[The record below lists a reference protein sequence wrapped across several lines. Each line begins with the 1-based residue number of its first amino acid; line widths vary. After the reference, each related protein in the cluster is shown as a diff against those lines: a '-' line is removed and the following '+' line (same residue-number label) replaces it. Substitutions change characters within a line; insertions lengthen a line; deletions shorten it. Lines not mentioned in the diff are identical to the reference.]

1 MTVLSDVRFALAV
14 VRRRPGVPLMT
25 AGLFALSVGLAGGL
39 WAVVDAVALRPLPY
53 PDAHELVAVMER
65 HPERGLMSVTP
76 ANFWDWSSRL
86 PAFAGVVGL
95 GSLEASLAGRGTPL
109 RVTGTKVTERFFDVL
124 GVIPAI
130 GRPFGDGDFRSD
142 GRAVIISDGL
152 WDRQFARAAGVIGE
166 PVLLDGTA
174 YTLVGVMPR
183 GLKTIGNSDVWV
195 PWVMS
200 APERA
205 ERRFHLVGVMA
216 RLAPGHNAE
225 SAERDLQGIYLQL
238 QADHPDTNSQWTAR
252 VVSLR
257 ELMLGDSRQALF
269 SLGAAVLALLLVACV
284 NMGGLLMA
292 WLRQRRPELAL
303 RLALGASTGRVVR
316 QLLVETLTWAGAGL
330 AAGLLL
336 ASAFVRLFGAV
347 GTSPALEY
355 DFEPAIDLRV
365 VLGMGA
371 LLVAIAV
378 TTTLLP
384 AWIGSLRAAD
394 LVPRRASATGR
405 WGARCAMGLQ
415 VALSLVLVST
425 AASLLDGFREVA
437 DLAGPLRVSV
447 AGVDVSLAEGRYRDE
462 TSQARFFER
471 LLDGVSRRSEIHAA
485 AALSYVPPAR
495 IYGNVR
501 FTIEGRAT
509 PSDALTALASATSPG
524 AFDDARDWDST
535 RSGHRRSRP
544 GRRAAGGCHQR
555 GAGPPLLVR
564 RGSDRAPAHAWSET
578 ACRSPSSASST
589 TCASRSARIRARSPC
604 CISPTGRCPG
614 RS

>member
-1 MTVLSDVRFALAV
+1 
-14 VRRRPGVPLMT
+14 
-25 AGLFALSVGLAGGL
+25 
-39 WAVVDAVALRPLPY
+39 
-53 PDAHELVAVMER
+53 
-65 HPERGLMSVTP
+65 
-76 ANFWDWSSRL
+76 
-86 PAFAGVVGL
+86 
-95 GSLEASLAGRGTPL
+95 
-109 RVTGTKVTERFFDVL
+109 
-124 GVIPAI
+124 
-130 GRPFGDGDFRSD
+130 
-142 GRAVIISDGL
+142 
-152 WDRQFARAAGVIGE
+152 
-166 PVLLDGTA
+166 
-174 YTLVGVMPR
+174 
-183 GLKTIGNSDVWV
+183 
-195 PWVMS
+195 MS

-238 QADHPDTNSQWTAR
+238 QANHPDTNRQWTAR

-257 ELMLGDSRQALF
+257 ELMLGDSRQALS

-284 NMGGLLMA
+284 NLGGLLMA

-303 RLALGASTGRVVR
+303 RRALGASTGRVVR

-347 GTSPALEY
+347 GTSPALR
-355 DFEPAIDLRV
+355 P
-365 VLGMGA
+365 
-371 LLVAIAV
+371 
-378 TTTLLP
+378 
-384 AWIGSLRAAD
+384 LRAGHRSPGRAGHGCAPGRD
-394 LVPRRASATGR
+394 RGHDHASAGLDRRPASGRPRPRRASATGR
-405 WGARCAMGLQ
+405 WGTRCAMGLQ

-462 TSQARFFER
+462 ASQARFFER
-471 LLDGVSRRSEIHAA
+471 LLDGVSGRSEIQAA

-524 AFDDARDWDST
+524 AFEMLGIGIRRGRAIDARDRADAPRWPS
-535 RSGHRRSRP
+535 SARRWP
-544 GRRAAGGCHQR
+544 AATGLARIHW
-555 GAGPPLLVR
+555 
-564 RGSDRAPAHAWSET
+564 APAHAVGDGVPLT
-578 ACRSPSSASST
+578 VVGVVDDVRQPLSAD
-589 TCASRSARIRARSPC
+589 SRASPC
-604 CISPTGRCPG
+604 CISPTAGALAVHDRSGRAVGELG
-614 RS
+614 RRSPPSARRSPAWIPRKP